1 MTMLDRMRRHKNWL
15 KWSLALVC
23 LTFVVFYIP
32 SFLRT
37 DTSAANTADRVAS
50 VDARSITV
58 AEFRRRYLAQVN
70 AYRQSYGGNLSDA
83 VLQQLQVPQQVLQQI
98 IEENAEIAEAEK
110 MGITASDEE
119 VRKQIMSIPGLQE
132 NGHFIGEDRYRALL
146 RAQDPPMTPG
156 DFEQTVRQGIML
168 DKFRAGLTEWMAIS
182 DQELEQ
188 EYKQKNEK
196 VVLDIVA
203 ILADNFKNQVNPTD
217 AELAAHFDANK
228 DKYRIPEQRKIKFV
242 RIETADVASKI
253 KVPREDVERYYNEH
267 LGQYTT
273 PEQIRASHIL
283 LKTEGKNDA
292 DVKAKAEG
300 IVKEAKAGGD
310 FAALAKKYSED
321 DSNAQQG
328 GDLDYFTRGRMVPEF
343 DTAAFALAPGEVSG
357 LVKTQFGYHIIKV
370 TDRKPAITRDL
381 KEAALYKEIE
391 LQVQHDQAEVQ
402 VNELADG
409 LAREGTTPPA
419 LEKAAASRGLKV
431 EESGLFARGGMIEA
445 LGPQSPAST
454 MAFTLADNAV
464 SEPVATPTGRI
475 IFYVSDKRAAYV
487 PKLDEVKSKVR
498 DDVIQAR
505 AVDLAKKKADEVA
518 AQLKTA
524 PDFQKAAKAAG
535 LEAVTT
541 PPLARDAVIP
551 NIGKSPEVD
560 AVAFTLPAGSV
571 SGAIVTAQGAAVIKV
586 NSKQEV
592 SADAYAAARDKFR
605 ADTLNARRTR
615 FYQAYMEKA
624 RAQMK
629 IDINAEALKRAI
641 G

>member
-37 DTSAANTADRVAS
+37 DTSAANTADRVAT
-50 VDARSITV
+50 VDARSVTV

-83 VLQQLQVPQQVLQQI
+83 VLQQLQVPQQVLQQM
-98 IEENAEIAEAEK
+98 IEENAEIAEAQK

-119 VRKQIMSIPGLQE
+119 VRQQIMSIPGLQE

-146 RAQDPPMTPG
+146 RAQDPPMTPA

-182 DQELEQ
+182 DQELEH

-203 ILADNFKNQVNPTD
+203 ILADNFKNQVNPSD
-217 AELAAHFDANK
+217 AEIAAHFDANK
-228 DKYRIPEQRKIKFV
+228 EKYRIPEQRKIKFV
-242 RIETADVASKI
+242 RIETANVASKI
-253 KVPREDVERYYNEH
+253 KIPREEVERYYNEH

-292 DVKAKAEG
+292 DVKVKAEG
-300 IVKEAKAGGD
+300 VLKEVKAGGD

-370 TDRKPAITRDL
+370 IDRKPAITRDL
-381 KEAALYKEIE
+381 KDVALY
-391 LQVQHDQAEVQ
+391 
-402 VNELADG
+402 
-409 LAREGTTPPA
+409 
-419 LEKAAASRGLKV
+419 
-431 EESGLFARGGMIEA
+431 
-445 LGPQSPAST
+445 
-454 MAFTLADNAV
+454 
-464 SEPVATPTGRI
+464 
-475 IFYVSDKRAAYV
+475 
-487 PKLDEVKSKVR
+487 
-498 DDVIQAR
+498 
-505 AVDLAKKKADEVA
+505 
-518 AQLKTA
+518 
-524 PDFQKAAKAAG
+524 
-535 LEAVTT
+535 
-541 PPLARDAVIP
+541 
-551 NIGKSPEVD
+551 
-560 AVAFTLPAGSV
+560 
-571 SGAIVTAQGAAVIKV
+571 
-586 NSKQEV
+586 
-592 SADAYAAARDKFR
+592 
-605 ADTLNARRTR
+605 
-615 FYQAYMEKA
+615 
-624 RAQMK
+624 
-629 IDINAEALKRAI
+629 
-641 G
+641 

>member
-132 NGHFIGEDRYRALL
+132 NGRFIGENRYRALL
-146 RAQDPPMTPG
+146 RAQDPPM
-156 DFEQTVRQGIML
+156 
-168 DKFRAGLTEWMAIS
+168 
-182 DQELEQ
+182 
-188 EYKQKNEK
+188 
-196 VVLDIVA
+196 
-203 ILADNFKNQVNPTD
+203 
-217 AELAAHFDANK
+217 
-228 DKYRIPEQRKIKFV
+228 
-242 RIETADVASKI
+242 
-253 KVPREDVERYYNEH
+253 
-267 LGQYTT
+267 T

-300 IVKEAKAGGD
+300 ILKEAKAGGD

-419 LEKAAASRGLKV
+419 FEKAAASRGLKV
-431 EESGLFARGGMIEA
+431 EESG
-445 LGPQSPAST
+445 
-454 MAFTLADNAV
+454 
-464 SEPVATPTGRI
+464 
-475 IFYVSDKRAAYV
+475 
-487 PKLDEVKSKVR
+487 
-498 DDVIQAR
+498 
-505 AVDLAKKKADEVA
+505 
-518 AQLKTA
+518 
-524 PDFQKAAKAAG
+524 
-535 LEAVTT
+535 
-541 PPLARDAVIP
+541 
-551 NIGKSPEVD
+551 
-560 AVAFTLPAGSV
+560 
-571 SGAIVTAQGAAVIKV
+571 
-586 NSKQEV
+586 
-592 SADAYAAARDKFR
+592 
-605 ADTLNARRTR
+605 
-615 FYQAYMEKA
+615 
-624 RAQMK
+624 
-629 IDINAEALKRAI
+629 
-641 G
+641 